1 MNRDF
6 QTANNAS
13 REKMRKLIEGMSDE
27 ELALPAV
34 AGWTVAATLAHVAF
48 WDFRDPVSVES
59 LAGKRDR
66 PFAL

>member
-13 REKMRKLIEGMSDE
+13 REKMRKLIEDMSDE

-34 AGWTVAATLAHVAF
+34 AG
-48 WDFRDPVSVES
+48 
-59 LAGKRDR
+59 
-66 PFAL
+66 